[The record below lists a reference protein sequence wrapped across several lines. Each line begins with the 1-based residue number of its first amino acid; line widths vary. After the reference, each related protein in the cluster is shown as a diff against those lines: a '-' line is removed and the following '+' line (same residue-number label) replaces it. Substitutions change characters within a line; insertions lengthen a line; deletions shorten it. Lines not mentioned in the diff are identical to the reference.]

1 MSLRHLE
8 RVIPDDPISQ
18 LLHQTNVLMAMDR
31 SIRVINHGV
40 GAGEPPEDD
49 IPSWCLVTRDSEP
62 LFLVRGAEVI
72 ALTRHLEEEER
83 IDLLE
88 RDLRRWAF
96 TTLTPRATL
105 REALDAMRRNDAQ
118 AVVISESRTASGE
131 GVRGVLTRDI
141 IDQYYLM
148 RF

>member
-118 AVVISESRTASGE
+118 AVVISDSRAAGAVAAPSAACACG
-131 GVRGVLTRDI
+131 
-141 IDQYYLM
+141 
-148 RF
+148 